1 MSSLGGQIKE
11 AAVSTGLDKEVTL
24 GVREPRDGDISPCDA
39 QGKLALSVSL
49 SLCLS
54 LSVSL
59 SLSSV
64 SVSLLITS
72 LARTSCYN
80 VRQVFD

>member
-39 QGKLALSVSL
+39 QGKLALSLSL
-49 SLCLS
+49 YLCLS
-54 LSVSL
+54 LSLSL
-59 SLSSV
+59 SLLCLCLSPHH
-64 SVSLLITS
+64 
-72 LARTSCYN
+72 
-80 VRQVFD
+80 